1 MRHNAQ
7 VPQIKNSNTLR
18 SRLLTTIGTTGTG
31 VTIPSR
37 IIRCQSTQCKAMNR
51 FLNTQWGVET
61 IKLLR
66 GVVGGAETMEL
77 LREVVSL

>member
-1 MRHNAQ
+1 MSQ
-7 VPQIKNSNTLR
+7 
-18 SRLLTTIGTTGTG
+18 
-31 VTIPSR
+31 
-37 IIRCQSTQCKAMNR
+37 

-61 IKLLR
+61 MKLLR